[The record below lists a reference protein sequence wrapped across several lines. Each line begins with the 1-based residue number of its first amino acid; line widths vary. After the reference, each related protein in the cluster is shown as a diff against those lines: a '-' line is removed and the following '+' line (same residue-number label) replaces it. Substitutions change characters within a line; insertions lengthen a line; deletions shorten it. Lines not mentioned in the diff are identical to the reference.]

1 MAKKAGGQVLQF
13 SFIGLTN
20 AIVDLASLNLFLWI
34 WPTEEAGLLLL
45 FNTISYTLAIINSY
59 FWNAKYT
66 FGHHAKTDTREIS
79 LFIIQAIIALGIS
92 NAVFIGLMWVFHLP
106 GMMYFPL
113 FIESNISKAMAMILS
128 STTSFFLMKF
138 FVFRNRTEA

>member
-1 MAKKAGGQVLQF
+1 MAQKASGQVLQF
-13 SFIGLTN
+13 SFIGLSN
-20 AIVDLASLNLFLWI
+20 AVVDLASLNLLLWL
-34 WPTEEAGLLLL
+34 WPTEETGLLLL

-66 FGHHAKTDTREIS
+66 FGHHSKTDTREVS
-79 LFIIQAIIALGIS
+79 LFIVQAIIALGVS
-92 NAVFIGLMWVFHLP
+92 NAVFIGLMWMFHLP

-113 FIESNISKAMAMILS
+113 FVESNISKAAAMFLS

-138 FVFRNRTEA
+138 LVFRKKK